1 MLIIRNRISLL
12 AYNFASTTGVAVLA
26 GNVSSLDR
34 DAWEVLDALPDPLI
48 LLRPVRDD
56 AGAITDMQIIA
67 ANDAVKAVVPPTMQP
82 FVGLTLTQ
90 AFPER
95 ADLFDHARQVAESG
109 EPLSIDRQ
117 EVQIPGIGAT
127 RTLAV
132 RVVPVGTDVCA
143 TWRDVTAFADAFD
156 EIQESEHRSR
166 MLAENAADVVLM
178 RDAAGIIQWV
188 SPSVETLLGWSAEEL
203 EGTDILDAIHP
214 HDRHVGES
222 VRNDVARGVIREG
235 VVVRIRAKNG
245 TFRHMSVVS
254 RRLSENGVYVGASIG
269 LRDVDAQVRAQQA
282 AQDAADLWQGTL
294 DAMLDPHALLYAV
307 RDETD
312 RLVDFR
318 IAEINAAAAGHTHL
332 DRTSLIGAS
341 FVEAV
346 PPVAVD
352 HLLGLL
358 AMVVERGTPLAA
370 DAVPYTTDQTAPGA
384 SRLFD
389 VRAVKVGDAVS
400 ITWRDVTQREHD
412 LAALADSERRFRLLA
427 ENSTD
432 VIFLCD
438 EQMRLVWMSPSGEP
452 TLGLDPDEIVGHSLP
467 DYLHPDDRERL
478 MIAQAAVPDGGE
490 LRIRYRWRLP
500 DGAYRWMEAL
510 AQPFDDPQTDAEL
523 RVVQARDVSQQMW
536 AEERLAQREEKYRL
550 LAENVT
556 DVVVHTR
563 EGRIVWVSPSVTEA
577 FGGAPEDYL
586 GTRTMDY
593 IHPDDLPEFF
603 RGVTQ
608 VESGGTVVRRGKFG
622 GLSGQYHWVEV
633 HVRQYISAGG
643 HADGEISS
651 LRIVDDQVAAEQEL
665 ERRARWDSVTGLL
678 NRAELLER
686 LESRL
691 TRGGRRATGLALAY
705 CDLDGFKSV
714 NDQFG
719 HATGDQVLAAL
730 AGRIRE
736 SVRGDDLVARIGG
749 DEILIVLDGV
759 DTLAD
764 AVTVAET
771 VRSEVRVPV
780 ETDEGPMSATI
791 SIGVVLAR
799 PDEPMDSLL
808 ARADQA
814 MYQAKL
820 DGRDRVVAQG

>member
-1 MLIIRNRISLL
+1 M
-12 AYNFASTTGVAVLA
+12 A
-26 GNVSSLDR
+26 GDR
-34 DAWEVLDALPDPLI
+34 SFPPAESDQGAWAVLDALPDPLL
-48 LLRPVRDD
+48 LLRPIRD
-56 AGAITDMQIIA
+56 GSGHVTDMLILA
-67 ANDAVKAVVPPTMQP
+67 ANEALSAVVPPTRQP
-82 FVGLTLTQ
+82 FVGRTLLE

-95 ADLFDHARQVAESG
+95 SDLVDHACEVAESG
-109 EPLSIDRQ
+109 QPIAIDGQ
-117 EVQIPGIGAT
+117 EVEIPGIGAT

-132 RVVPVGTDVCA
+132 RVVPVGSDVCA
-143 TWRDVTAFADAFD
+143 TWRDVTVHADAL
-156 EIQESEHRSR
+156 EAVKEAEHRSR
-166 MLAENAADVVLM
+166 MLAENAADIVLM
-178 RDAAGIIQWV
+178 RDVQGKIQWI
-188 SPSVETLLGWSAEEL
+188 SPSVETLLGWTVDEL
-203 EGTDILDAIHP
+203 VGADILDAVHP
-214 HDRHVGES
+214 HDRS
-222 VRNDVARGVIREG
+222 VVEAVRADVAHGVVREG
-235 VVVRIRAKNG
+235 VVVRIRTKDG
-245 TFRHMSVVS
+245 SYRHMSVVS
-254 RRLSENGVYVGASIG
+254 RRLTEDGAYVGASIG

-282 AQDAADLWQGTL
+282 AQDAAELWQGTL

-332 DRTSLIGAS
+332 DRGLLIGAS

-346 PPVAVD
+346 PTVAVE

-358 AMVVERGTPLAA
+358 AAVVESGEPLAA
-370 DAVPYTTDQTAPGA
+370 DAVPYTTDRAAPGA

-400 ITWRDVTQREHD
+400 ITWRDVTQRERD
-412 LAALADSERRFRLLA
+412 LAALADSERQFRLLA

-432 VIFLCD
+432 VIFVCD
-438 EQMRLVWMSPSGEP
+438 EKMHLVWMSPSGTP
-452 TLGLDPDEIVGHSLP
+452 TLGLDPEEIVGTWLP

-478 MIAQAAVPDGGE
+478 RVAQEALPQGGE

-510 AQPFDDPQTDAEL
+510 ARPFEDPETDTSL

-563 EGRIVWVSPSVTEA
+563 RGRIAWVSPSVTEA
-577 FGGAPEDYL
+577 FGGDPESYL
-586 GTRTMDY
+586 GIRTKDFV
-593 IHPDDLPEFF
+593 HPDDLPAFF

-608 VESGGTVVRRGKFG
+608 VESGETVVRRGRFG
-622 GLSGQYHWVEV
+622 GLSGDYHWVEA
-633 HVRQYISAGG
+633 HVRQYITGDG
-643 HADGEISS
+643 RADGEISS

-691 TRGGRRATGLALAY
+691 ARGGRRATGLALAY
-705 CDLDGFKSV
+705 CDLDDFKSV
-714 NDQFG
+714 NDQHG
-719 HATGDQVLAAL
+719 HATGDLLLATLAA
-730 AGRIRE
+730 RIRDT
-736 SVRGDDLVARIGG
+736 VRGDDLVARIGG
-749 DEILIVLDGV
+749 DEILLVLDGV
-759 DTLAD
+759 DHLHD
-764 AVTVAET
+764 AVTVAQS

-780 ETDEGPMSATI
+780 DTDAGPLVATI

-814 MYQAKL
+814 MYRAKL
-820 DGRDRVVAQG
+820 DGRDRVVAQD